1 MTRRLS
7 CSVRAWVVAALAA
20 DVREDLQQLLLL
32 SDRHAFLQAIKNRSR
47 RHRCSIADQPATG
60 STVTGSGY
68 RALMAATDASQ
79 AA

>member
-20 DVREDLQQLLLL
+20 GVREDLQQLLL

-47 RHRCSIADQPATG
+47 RHGCSIADQPATG